1 MISSSSKREPP
12 WFFQYIENYSHILL
26 DIRFDKFDMTK
37 EKIDFSIQ
45 LDVRGFEGLIFYIY
59 KPRPSQIEFDI
70 INQKE
75 IITHKLEN
83 LHFDIINKHHPSSNI
98 DFIIIPFG
106 YFKERNKFIPFIKSG
121 KVLNNYQIFTW
132 SPSQLFKNVKSIIK
146 VANRYNELIPYD
158 DVEGYYYTF
167 DASYKANK
175 TEHLFNLINL
185 LVTFDNLEG
194 IEPIV
199 PEIKRLISKTN
210 EFLFELAQKEIPI
223 EMQNLL
229 KELERLKFNVE
240 NLSKEEIFNWLDDLI
255 SFYYHK
261 G

>member
-1 MISSSSKREPP
+1 MDINFDQFDTNKDKIN
-12 WFFQYIENYSHILL
+12 FTIE
-26 DIRFDKFDMTK
+26 
-37 EKIDFSIQ
+37 

-70 INQKE
+70 VNQKE
-75 IITHKLEN
+75 IIIHKLEN
-83 LHFDIINKHHPSSNI
+83 LHLDLIDKRNPVSNV

-106 YFKERNKFIPFIKSG
+106 YFKEKNRFIPAIKSG
-121 KVLNNYQIFTW
+121 KVQNVYQIFTW
-132 SPSQLFKNVKSIIK
+132 SPSLLFKNVKSIIK
-146 VANRYNELIPYD
+146 VANKYNELIPYD
-158 DVEGYYYTF
+158 DLERYYYTF
-167 DASYKANK
+167 DASFKANK

-199 PEIKRLISKTN
+199 TNIKKLISKTN
-210 EFLFELAQKEIPI
+210 EFLFELAEKEIPV
-223 EMQNLL
+223 EMRSLL

-240 NLSKEEIFNWLDDLI
+240 HLSKEEIFNWLDDLL

-261 G
+261 I

>member
-26 DIRFDKFDMTK
+26 DIMFDKFDMTK

-83 LHFDIINKHHPSSNI
+83 LHFDIINKDRPSSNI

-106 YFKERNKFIPFIKSG
+106 YFKERNKFIPSIKSG
-121 KVLNNYQIFTW
+121 KVLNTYQIFTW

-146 VANRYNELIPYD
+146 VANRYNELIQYD

-255 SFYYHK
+255 
-261 G
+261 

>member
-1 MISSSSKREPP
+1 MISFSSKREPP

-26 DIRFDKFDMTK
+26 DIRFDKIDLSK
-37 EKIDFSIQ
+37 EKIDFSVQ
-45 LDVRGFEGLIFYIY
+45 LDVHGFEGLIFYIY
-59 KPRPSQIEFDI
+59 KPRSSQIEFDI
-70 INQKE
+70 VNQKE

-83 LHFDIINKHHPSSNI
+83 LHLDIMNKSHPPTNI

-106 YFKERNKFIPFIKSG
+106 YFKEKNKFIPSVRSG
-121 KVLNNYQIFTW
+121 KVLNTYQIFAW

-146 VANRYNELIPYD
+146 VANKYNEMIPYD
-158 DVEGYYYTF
+158 DVNGYFYAF
-167 DASYKANK
+167 DASFKANK

-199 PEIKRLISKTN
+199 PEIKQLISKTN

-229 KELERLKFNVE
+229 RELERLKFNIE

-255 SFYYHK
+255 TFYYHNY
-261 G
+261 